1 MDALQV
7 SQRACW
13 EVFTRFS
20 SSIVFANALIQQA
33 ELSVTVW
40 NSNWAEIAS
49 TQVNMCENTR
59 IFVLMHLCLLSVAV
73 TLLRKEEEKK
83 SQLFENETVP

>member
-13 EVFTRFS
+13 EAFTRFS
-20 SSIVFANALIQQA
+20 SSIVFANALIQQV

-40 NSNWAEIAS
+40 HGNWAKIAS

-59 IFVLMHLCLLSVAV
+59 IFVLIHVCLLSIALA
-73 TLLRKEEEKK
+73 LLKE
-83 SQLFENETVP
+83 

>member
-20 SSIVFANALIQQA
+20 SSIVFANALIQQV

-40 NSNWAEIAS
+40 HGNWAEIAS

-59 IFVLMHLCLLSVAV
+59 IFTLIHVCLLSIALA
-73 TLLRKEEEKK
+73 LLKE
-83 SQLFENETVP
+83 